1 MTGIAR
7 SWIGSTIPL
16 GSVVMIENSMF
27 ATLMAS
33 LSFSKTQWIS
43 GVRFCR
49 STVSAYP
56 REMPT

>member
-1 MTGIAR
+1 
-7 SWIGSTIPL
+7 
-16 GSVVMIENSMF
+16 MIENSMF